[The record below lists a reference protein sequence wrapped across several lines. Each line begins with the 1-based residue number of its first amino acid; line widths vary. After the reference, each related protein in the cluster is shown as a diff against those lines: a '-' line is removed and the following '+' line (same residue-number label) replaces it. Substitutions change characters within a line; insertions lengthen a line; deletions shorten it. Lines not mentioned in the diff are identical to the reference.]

1 MLIAPEP
8 VANDEGG
15 SDDVLTPIQVGLGN
29 PAPRPIGSMPKV
41 ATRKL
46 ASRPGITGHQACPR
60 ANEII
65 PAEQT
70 AAAPNRAMRRR
81 ENRSETTGI
90 SSGPGAIAR
99 PIFKA
104 DHPQIICSH
113 NTIDS
118 KSAPK
123 AAEPG
128 AIASAAPV
136 NGRMRNRCGSMKGSD
151 DRRQCATNH
160 PRKMTVAAQ
169 AAPMPGEC
177 QPQSFTLTIAKTRD
191 ATPAVTSSAAPKS
204 GCELLWPGILGR
216 FRQPTT
222 RVISPIGGL
231 TRKIQRQLN
240 VTSTPPLSGRPAPP
254 PRPQPVTYLRR
265 RSRARGRL

>member
-8 VANDEGG
+8 DANDEGG
-15 SDDVLTPIQVGLGN
+15 SDDVLTPIKVGIVN

-46 ASRPGITGHQACPR
+46 ASRPGITAHQACPR
-60 ANEII
+60 ADEIM
-65 PAEQT
+65 PAEQP

-160 PRKMTVAAQ
+160 PRK
-169 AAPMPGEC
+169 
-177 QPQSFTLTIAKTRD
+177 L
-191 ATPAVTSSAAPKS
+191 
-204 GCELLWPGILGR
+204 
-216 FRQPTT
+216 
-222 RVISPIGGL
+222 
-231 TRKIQRQLN
+231 
-240 VTSTPPLSGRPAPP
+240 TPPAPLPPLPAEPHP
-254 PRPQPVTYLRR
+254 HPLTFP
-265 RSRARGRL
+265 